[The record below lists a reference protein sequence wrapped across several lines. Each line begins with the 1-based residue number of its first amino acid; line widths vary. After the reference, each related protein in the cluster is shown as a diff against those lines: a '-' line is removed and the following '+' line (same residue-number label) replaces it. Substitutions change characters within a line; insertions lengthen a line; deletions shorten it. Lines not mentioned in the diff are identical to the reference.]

1 MQFGGN
7 EAKAAWRFAS
17 RRTPKMTQL
26 RIAILNSLL
35 RGGGTD
41 EHCLR
46 LAGELQKLGQQ
57 VWLVGPAENEYAQ
70 RISELHLPFHPTPGA
85 DVGHLKFMLHA
96 SRLIRREGIQIVHG
110 HHGRDYWPT
119 ILAARLAGRRPKVIL
134 TRHLAKSP
142 GSWASRRFVLGQCDA
157 LIAVSEAVAKILRE
171 GAYEP
176 DSPEAE
182 RHARPPMR
190 GDFSKVYV
198 IYGGVDT
205 ERFRPANAAA
215 QREAFGLRAGDFAF
229 AVVGGYPLP
238 RGKGQREFLLA
249 ASRVREKLPPARF
262 LIIGRG
268 NMKEIL
274 EADIARLG
282 LAGKAW
288 LTPYCQDMPAAMNA
302 IDCLVHP
309 QIGTEAFGLV
319 VCEAH
324 ACGKPVIAT
333 ALDGVPEAFRAGN
346 YGQLIA
352 PESVEELAGAM
363 ANWAGRAPLPE
374 AERAAL
380 HARVKKRFA
389 LEVSAGKV
397 LELYREVLGMT
408 NDKS

>member
-1 MQFGGN
+1 MN
-7 EAKAAWRFAS
+7 
-17 RRTPKMTQL
+17 PL

-46 LAGELQKLGQQ
+46 LAEELHKLGQQ
-57 VWLVGPAENEYAQ
+57 ISLVGPPGTEYAPRIAQ
-70 RISELHLPFHPTPGA
+70 RQLRLFPTPA
-85 DVGHLKFMLHA
+85 KDPGHLKFILNA
-96 SRLIRREGIQIVHG
+96 SRVIRREKIQIVHG
-110 HHGRDYWPT
+110 HHGRDYWPA
-119 ILAARLAGRRPKVIL
+119 ILAAKLSGTRPKVIL

-157 LIAVSEAVAKILRE
+157 LIAVSEATAQILRH

-176 DSPEAE
+176 QSPEAE
-182 RHARPPMR
+182 RHVRPPMQ
-190 GDFSKVYV
+190 GDFSKIHV

-205 ERFRPANAAA
+205 ERFRPMNAAA
-215 QREAFGLRAGDFAF
+215 QREAFGLRPRDFAF

-249 ASRVREKLPPARF
+249 AARAHDKIPHARF

-274 EADIARLG
+274 ETDIQRLG
-282 LAGKAW
+282 LQGKAW

-333 ALDGVPEAFRAGN
+333 ALDGVPEAFHAGN
-346 YGQLIA
+346 YGQLVA
-352 PESVEELAGAM
+352 PESVDELADAM
-363 ANWAGRAPLPE
+363 LHWASRPASE
-374 AERAAL
+374 ASPAAL
-380 HARVKKRFA
+380 HARVQSQFSLQLSASNVLALYKK
-389 LEVSAGKV
+389 L
-397 LELYREVLGMT
+397 LGIAP
-408 NDKS
+408 

>member
-1 MQFGGN
+1 MN
-7 EAKAAWRFAS
+7 S
-17 RRTPKMTQL
+17 L
-26 RIAILNSLL
+26 RIAILNSML

-46 LAGELQKLGQQ
+46 LAAELQKLGQK
-57 VWLVGPAENEYAQ
+57 VLLMGPPENEYAK
-70 RISELHLPFHPTPGA
+70 RIVAHGLPFYPTPA
-85 DVGHLKFMLHA
+85 KDVGHLKFILNA

-119 ILAARLAGRRPKVIL
+119 ILAARLSGCRPKIIL

-142 GSWASRRFVLGQCDA
+142 GSWASRRFVLGQCNA
-157 LIAVSEAVAKILRE
+157 LIAVSKSVADILRE

-176 DSPEAE
+176 ESPEAE
-182 RHARPPMR
+182 RHCRPPMK
-190 GDFSKVYV
+190 GDFAKIRV

-205 ERFRPANAAA
+205 DGFRPADAAA
-215 QREAFGLRAGDFAF
+215 QREAFGLQPGDFAF
-229 AVVGGYPLP
+229 AVVGGYPMP

-249 ASRVREKLPPARF
+249 AARVHEQIPQARF

-268 NMKEIL
+268 NMKETL

-282 LAGKAW
+282 LTGKAW

-352 PESVEELAGAM
+352 PESVEGLAGAM
-363 ANWAGRAPLPE
+363 LNWVGQPGLSER
-374 AERAAL
+374 ERAGL
-380 HARVKKRFA
+380 HARVNEQFS
-389 LEVSAGKV
+389 LEVSARNMVK
-397 LELYREVLGMT
+397 LYGEVLVT
-408 NDKS
+408 L